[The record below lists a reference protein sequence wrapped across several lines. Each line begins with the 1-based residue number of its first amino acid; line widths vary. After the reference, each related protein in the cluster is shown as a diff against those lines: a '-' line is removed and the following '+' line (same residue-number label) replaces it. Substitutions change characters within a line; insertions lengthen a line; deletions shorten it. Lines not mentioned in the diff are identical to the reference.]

1 MFNKAKGN
9 NTDVLFIDASKGYEA
24 GKNQN
29 KMRVSDIEK
38 IVDTYKSFKKEKPL
52 TTENGVV
59 VEDKFAFRATLKDL
73 QDNDYNLNIPRYVD
87 TFEEEEPVDVK
98 ATQKTIETLKSE
110 LVVVEEK
117 MNKYL
122 TELGF

>member
-1 MFNKAKGN
+1 M
-9 NTDVLFIDASKGYEA
+9 FIDASKGYEA

>member
-1 MFNKAKGN
+1 M
-9 NTDVLFIDASKGYEA
+9 FIDASKGYEA

-29 KMRVSDIEK
+29 KLRDTEKVSDIKK
-38 IVDTYKSFKKEKPL
+38 IVDTYVNFQNDKPL

-59 VEDKFAFRATLKDL
+59 VEDKYAFRATLKDL